1 MYWTMKTFAKRT
13 KRTIFAVILILVAVA
28 CTQDDDIK
36 DIFEE
41 REWTLSYV
49 QEGNVKRFSDS
60 NKRYNVQF
68 IDNSFNAT
76 TPGGA
81 TISGKWEADGD
92 SRKFHCWGIQ
102 TTGSFKS
109 DTIAQKM
116 LQIFTDATEYDGDTH
131 WLQIKQ
137 HKNVFMQF
145 YSK

>member
-1 MYWTMKTFAKRT
+1 MKTFAKRT
-13 KRTIFAVILILVAVA
+13 KRTIFAVILILGTVA
-28 CTQDDDIK
+28 CTHDDDIK

-41 REWTLSYV
+41 REWALSYV
-49 QEGNVKRFSDS
+49 QEGTIKRFSDKKYS
-60 NKRYNVQF
+60 VQF

-76 TPGGA
+76 MPGGA

-92 SRKFHCWGIQ
+92 SRKFRCWSIQ
-102 TTGSFKS
+102 ATGNLKN

-116 LQIFTDATEYDGDTH
+116 LQIFTDATAYDGDTH

-137 HKNVFMQF
+137 QKNVFMQF

>member
-1 MYWTMKTFAKRT
+1 MKTFVKRT
-13 KRTIFAVILILVAVA
+13 KRAIFAIMLMLTATA

-36 DIFEE
+36 DIFVE
-41 REWTLSYV
+41 RAWTLSYI
-49 QEGNVKRFSDS
+49 QEGSVKRFS
-60 NKRYNVQF
+60 NKKYDVSF

-76 TPGGA
+76 APNGA

-92 SRKFHCWGIQ
+92 SRRFRCWNIQ
-102 TTGSFKS
+102 TTGSFKG

-116 LQIFTDATEYDGDTH
+116 LQIFTDATAYDGDTH

-137 HKNVFMQF
+137 QKNVFMQF